1 MKKCTIKIEPGND
14 TQDVTVKYN
23 DMKSHSISAS
33 RMADVIKASEA
44 GIGQSKAVETG
55 RVLFSIL
62 DGSGGQL
69 RAEMEKADES
79 GEELALYLDL
89 PPVYDSLP
97 FELLFDNGFLLQDEE
112 LYLFRLAD
120 PKKRKYKTEPRALR
134 ILFMACSPEG
144 QTALNF
150 EDEE

>member
-33 RMADVIKASEA
+33 RMANVIKASETA
-44 GIGQSKAVETG
+44 IGQSKAVETG
-55 RVLFSIL
+55 RVLFSVL
-62 DGSGGQL
+62 DGSGGRL
-69 RAEMEKADES
+69 RAEMEKADEA
-79 GEELALYLDL
+79 GEVLALYLDL
-89 PPVYDSLP
+89 PPVYDGLP
-97 FELLFDNGFLLQDEE
+97 FELLFDNGFLLQDED

-120 PKKRKYKTEPRALR
+120 TKKRKYKVKSDALS

-144 QTALNF
+144 QTA
-150 EDEE
+150 